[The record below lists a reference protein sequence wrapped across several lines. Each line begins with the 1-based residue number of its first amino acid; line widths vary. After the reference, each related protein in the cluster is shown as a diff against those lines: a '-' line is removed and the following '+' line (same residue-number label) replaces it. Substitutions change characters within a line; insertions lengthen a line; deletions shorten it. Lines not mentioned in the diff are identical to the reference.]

1 MAVSCSTGNGSDHE
15 KLSEKHLSVMQ
26 EVYPDSI
33 EILLQ
38 IEADLPP
45 RLLQRLLVAPRGQMV
60 EVAPL
65 LDEGEIQIRYA

>member
-1 MAVSCSTGNGSDHE
+1 
-15 KLSEKHLSVMQ
+15 MQ